1 MLHVSLNQAGSR
13 FLVHGGDP
21 KGRDKINRIISSWP
35 GWARV
40 AVAGRSGVSTYAGP
54 RSIPSAL
61 ALSSTQLELEWEDS
75 ARAGASVLLKSF
87 ERARQVLEGPLSEA
101 IAQVRS
107 WPHERKPFRHQ
118 ICAVAAILQ
127 LEGRVLL
134 ADDMGLGKTSTAL
147 WASHALSSDR
157 TLILCP
163 ASVKFNWEAEI
174 TATLGKRAVVV
185 IDGSKKERINQFGE
199 MRKRFEKA
207 KHLFVIINYD
217 LLKHLSHEQLSMLG
231 RFVRGRMVIMDESHY
246 LKNHESERSQ
256 IVKRSF
262 CPSEGGAQWRLG
274 LTGTPIRNTVE
285 DLYHQHELVRP
296 GTYHSFNWFLNRF
309 TEQSIM
315 KVPYRKGGKTLYKT
329 LKKVRRAKN
338 EKELNQIVNTIQIR
352 RLKKDVLD
360 LPEAITTYPQLE
372 LDPHTA
378 KVYAAMR
385 DYALLLLEEQD
396 DSASILSPVCRT
408 AVEAAARCEQIAQGC
423 VGGVPEELM
432 PRLSATLTNHA
443 AKVEGKPGWLVFPS
457 ASKLVHLQEGL
468 DSVKLQDGQSVTFCR
483 FIAPLLWLE
492 AKRLGVAVTGS
503 MGLKRR
509 QEVFDAFQAG
519 DIRELYISVRI
530 AEGFNLY
537 AAQDEFFL
545 GRDWAWAINSQAVAR
560 CHRMRQTGTV
570 NVQMPF
576 VRGTIE
582 VRQHSVLLQKEKDAD
597 NTLCFQTIADLK
609 EALS

>member
-21 KGRDKINRIISSWP
+21 KGGDRINRIISSWP

-40 AVAGRSGVSTYAGP
+40 AIAGRSGVSTYAGP

-61 ALSSTQLELEWEDS
+61 ALSSTQLELEWEDG
-75 ARAGASVLLKSF
+75 ARVGASVLLKSF
-87 ERARQVLEGPLSEA
+87 ESARSVLESSKGNAGIPVVA
-101 IAQVRS
+101 GCRQ
-107 WPHERKPFRHQ
+107 PFKHQ
-118 ICAVAAILQ
+118 IAAVVAIYHLG
-127 LEGRVLL
+127 GRVLL

-147 WASHALSSDR
+147 WFAHHQALDR
-157 TLILCP
+157 VLVLCP

-174 TATLGKRAVVV
+174 ATTLGKRAVVV
-185 IDGSKKERINQFGE
+185 IDGSKKERINQFAE
-199 MRKRFEKA
+199 MRTRFEKA
-207 KHLFVIINYD
+207 GHLFVIINYD
-217 LLKHLSHEQLSMLG
+217 LLKHLSHEQLSMLS
-231 RFVRGRMVIMDESHY
+231 RFVRDRMIVLDESHY
-246 LKNHESERSQ
+246 LKNEDSERSQ
-256 IVKRSF
+256 IVRRSF

-285 DLYHQHELVRP
+285 DLYHQFELIRP
-296 GTYHSFNWFLNRF
+296 GTFYSFNWFLNRF

-315 KVPYRKGGKTLYKT
+315 KVPYRKNGRTFYKT

-385 DYALLLLEEQD
+385 DYALLLLEEQED
-396 DSASILSPVCRT
+396 DMPVLSPTART

-423 VGGVPEELM
+423 VGGVPEELL
-432 PRLSATLTNHA
+432 PRVSGLLAKHA
-443 AKVEGKPGWLVFPS
+443 EKVEGKPNWLVFPK
-457 ASKLVHLQEGL
+457 AAKLVWLQEQL

-492 AKRLGVAVTGS
+492 SKRYGIAVTGS

-519 DIRELYISVRI
+519 DIMELYISVRI

-537 AAQDEFFL
+537 KAQDEFFL
-545 GRDWAWAINSQAVAR
+545 GRDWAWAVNSQAVAR
-560 CHRMRQTGTV
+560 CHRMGQTGTV
-570 NVQMPF
+570 NVQMPY

-582 VRQHSVLLQKEKDAD
+582 VRQHSALLQKEKDAD